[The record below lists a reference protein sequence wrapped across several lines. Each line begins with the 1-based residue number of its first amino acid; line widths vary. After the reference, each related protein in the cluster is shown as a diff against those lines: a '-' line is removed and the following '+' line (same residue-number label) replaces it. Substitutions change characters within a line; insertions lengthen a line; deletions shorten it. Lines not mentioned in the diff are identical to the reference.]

1 MVNGNWVMVNGRI
14 YQYIYIWHKI
24 HIIDDIWDVFPRVEK
39 LYKNPENSRSI
50 PKKSTVTTQGKVPQT
65 SYLLVYKPHE
75 DYDYIISIYIPHKA
89 E

>member
-1 MVNGNWVMVNGRI
+1 MVEYIN
-14 YQYIYIWHKI
+14 IYIWHKV

-50 PKKSTVTTQGKVPQT
+50 PKKGTVTTQGKVPQT